1 MTVHVFLGPT
11 LSAERAR
18 AIVPDVVVHPPIRHL
33 DVLRLDLE
41 AGDTVAVVD
50 GLFFQTAAV
59 RHKEL
64 LWLLDQGVR
73 VAGSSS
79 MGALRAAELA
89 PFGMRGVGT
98 VYDAF
103 ASGRVDGDD
112 EVAVAHGDAESGWR
126 SFTDPLINIRCAATR
141 AGEAGILTELE
152 AHAVVCHAREMPFT
166 QRKLTRA
173 IQRCH
178 TAGGLGADT
187 AADFQDWAQAHSW
200 DAKAEDAVLLLS
212 EAAAGGW
219 ATRPKDSADL
229 TVDGYP
235 PLVRDWLERT
245 RPIRTGHGTTTDWQ
259 VESVLRLFG
268 PEPLPRG
275 DHTPTPPPRPRFEGH
290 PAADIAVAAAAYNDE
305 LARRGE
311 RYRPSHIADATVD
324 RFFGDLWAAQDDL
337 VAEVRRR
344 GFTDLHDFRSR
355 ARLFLAYAVAHGA
368 PVPL

>member
-11 LSAERAR
+11 LSGERAR
-18 AIVPDVVVHPPIRHL
+18 TLAPGVVVHPPIRHL
-33 DVLRLDLE
+33 DVLRLDLG

-126 SFTDPLINIRCAATR
+126 SFTDPLINIRCAASR
-141 AGEAGILTELE
+141 AHEAGVLTELE
-152 AHAVVCHAREMPFT
+152 AHTVVCRAREMPFT

-173 IQRCH
+173 IR
-178 TAGGLGADT
+178 AGLDGDT
-187 AADFQDWAQAHSW
+187 AAAFEDWAQAHSW
-200 DAKAEDAVLLLS
+200 DAKAEDAVLLLT

-219 ATRPKDSADL
+219 STRPKDAADL

-235 PLVRDWLERT
+235 PLVVDWLTRS
-245 RPIRTGHGTTTDWQ
+245 RPIRTEHGTTTDWH
-259 VESVLRLFG
+259 VESLLRLFAR
-268 PEPLPRG
+268 ETLARRENSA
-275 DHTPTPPPRPRFEGH
+275 TPPARPRFEGH
-290 PAADIAVAAAAYNDE
+290 PAAEVAVAAARFNDE
-305 LARRGE
+305 LARRGQ
-311 RYRPSHIADATVD
+311 RYRPSHIAEATID
-324 RFFGDLWAAQDDL
+324 RFFGDLWDADL
-337 VAEVRRR
+337 ASEVRRR
-344 GFTDLHDFRSR
+344 GFSDLHDFRSR
-355 ARLFLAYAVAHGA
+355 ARLFLAYAVEHGV
-368 PVPL
+368 PVLSRL